1 MRPVH
6 FPVLA
11 LPVRCQD
18 KRALTCSSQYSYS
31 AHLLKLLTADYADQ
45 GRICSKF
52 SFNSYRP
59 SLRLNSVPEFRRC
72 EVALTSYGFVMKS
85 SNFRIVPLATEIALT
100 ARRTAASGAPDH
112 VMVVANSPNGFPCRH
127 CLRWAR
133 PGERMILFPYA
144 AIPAGHPYS
153 ESGPIFV
160 HAEPCERYGATDEY
174 PADFRKGRVMR
185 AYNINYD
192 MIDAEVVNGSA
203 PEAIIE
209 KLLQKPE
216 TAFVDARSV
225 THGCY
230 TFRVHRL

>member
-1 MRPVH
+1 
-6 FPVLA
+6 
-11 LPVRCQD
+11 
-18 KRALTCSSQYSYS
+18 
-31 AHLLKLLTADYADQ
+31 
-45 GRICSKF
+45 
-52 SFNSYRP
+52 
-59 SLRLNSVPEFRRC
+59 VPEFRRC
-72 EVALTSYGFVMKS
+72 EVAPIPDGFIMKT
-85 SNFRIVPLATEIALT
+85 SNFRIVPLTSEIAST
-100 ARRTAASGAPDH
+100 ARRTAASGAPDN

-127 CLRWAR
+127 CLRWAH

-160 HAEPCERYGATDEY
+160 HAEPCQRYGATDEF
-174 PADFRKGRVMR
+174 PADFRMGRVMR
-185 AYNINYD
+185 AYNANYD
-192 MIDAEVVNGSA
+192 MIDAQVVNGSA

-230 TFRVHRL
+230 TFRIQRL